1 MVSYIRMEDSMVH
14 VEDRVRCTG
23 CNKVFCKYC
32 EERCPSCYGIHIAIS
47 KPSLKYSQENSAKE
61 AQLKRIRIVG

>member
-1 MVSYIRMEDSMVH
+1 MVH

-32 EERCPSCYGIHIAIS
+32 EERCPSCYGIHIAVS
-47 KPSLKYSQENSAKE
+47 KPSLKYSQDNLAKPKHVLVKGIE
-61 AQLKRIRIVG
+61 QVRQAARIKIV